1 MCLCAFLF
9 CFVGLICLCC
19 PWIPCLRMWA
29 VWEGDTPV
37 SGALWYDPY
46 LSQRGAMVNYLT
58 LHDESLTCIKT
69 FQGVVSQSHQI
80 FWHPPQTEGQG
91 SAWVT
96 CLLAQREPEH
106 HTRLT
111 HDKDKDNNDEKKKK
125 KASSAESLRMAIW
138 HDVYK
143 CQSLVTLS
151 YTSCLITWSPPLD
164 FFTLQAKMSFFNLH
178 STCGLIKVC
187 CWKIA
192 QYLVSFE

>member
-1 MCLCAFLF
+1 MPPSPWSLTQGKEQLVSEAELANNKNRSRFVCLYMCLCVFLF

-111 HDKDKDNNDEKKKK
+111 HDKDKENNDEKKKK
-125 KASSAESLRMAIW
+125 SL
-138 HDVYK
+138 
-143 CQSLVTLS
+143 
-151 YTSCLITWSPPLD
+151 
-164 FFTLQAKMSFFNLH
+164 
-178 STCGLIKVC
+178 
-187 CWKIA
+187 
-192 QYLVSFE
+192 